1 MNDINKDDLMEIE
14 SLVFKRLTK
23 HLQDNPEVQNIDLMN
38 LANFCRNCLSKS
50 VSYTHLTLPTSR

>member
-38 LANFCRNCLSKS
+38 LANFVGTVYLNGLKQNAKER
-50 VSYTHLTLPTSR
+50 V

>member
-38 LANFCRNCLSKS
+38 LANFCRNCLSKW
-50 VSYTHLTLPTSR
+50 V